1 MTVDV
6 HGPFV
11 RLDDK
16 RILAF
21 DRASTRTSS
30 DAGKTWSRPRAVFAD
45 PKRYKAT
52 SPALIRTREGV
63 LILAFVNEAEMVWKW
78 NDQRRNA
85 DPDTT
90 APTCVTRRDLPATND
105 LWSPAVLNRNHRV
118 SGKSVVLAP
127 QLCGFTNVLVAK
139 FVAKLLHTG
148 NKIEPVKTS
157 PFQHTLRTSLHHR

>member
-21 DRASTRTSS
+21 DRASTHTSS

-52 SPALIRTREGV
+52 SPALIRTRQGV
-63 LILAFVNEAEMVWKW
+63 LILAFVNEAEWSGSGMTSVGTPTRHHGADLRDSQPGRRTDLGHVDRVIWHGSIALSFAGPAGRPFV
-78 NDQRRNA
+78 NCGDSQGLAGDQRF
-85 DPDTT
+85 
-90 APTCVTRRDLPATND
+90 VE
-105 LWSPAVLNRNHRV
+105 
-118 SGKSVVLAP
+118 SGCPEQKSS
-127 QLCGFTNVLVAK
+127 GF
-139 FVAKLLHTG
+139 
-148 NKIEPVKTS
+148 
-157 PFQHTLRTSLHHR
+157 R